1 MSYYEKYR
9 RIKEQLNEI
18 LDEEL
23 SYNNPSS
30 SSSDTV
36 RPLVD
41 DNLLSSHSN
50 KEDLD
55 VVLDLDGTIE
65 NDSPESES
73 DVEEHCDLI
82 EKLAKWAVENN
93 CT

>member
-1 MSYYEKYR
+1 MSYYKKYR

-30 SSSDTV
+30 SSSDTA

-41 DNLLSSHSN
+41 DNWLFSHSN

-55 VVLDLDGTIE
+55 EVLDIDGTIE
-65 NDSPESES
+65 NDLPES
-73 DVEEHCDLI
+73 
-82 EKLAKWAVENN
+82 
-93 CT
+93 